1 MLELRAATSLARMM
15 VRRGDEAE
23 ARRTLAPIFAQ
34 FSEGFDSV
42 DLRATQVFFAEK
54 PQAAAS

>member
-1 MLELRAATSLARMM
+1 MM
-15 VRRGDEAE
+15 VRCGDEAE

-42 DLRATQVFFAEK
+42 DLRAAQMFLAEK

>member
-1 MLELRAATSLARMM
+1 MM
-15 VRRGDEAE
+15 IRRGDEAE
-23 ARRTLAPIFAQ
+23 ARRTVAPILAQ

-42 DLRATQVFFAEK
+42 DLRAAQAVLAGK